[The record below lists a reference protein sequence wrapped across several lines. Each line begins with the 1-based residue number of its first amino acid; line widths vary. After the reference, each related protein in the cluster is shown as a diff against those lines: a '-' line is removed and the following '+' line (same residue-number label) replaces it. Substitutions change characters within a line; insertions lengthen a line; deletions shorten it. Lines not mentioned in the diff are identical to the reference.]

1 MLVFF
6 SGQGAVLL
14 QMEGSWMQDA
24 LSLSLSLII
33 IIVIITIILTRS
45 EHGLFGPSAQQQQRY
60 HSASRNGEYSRW

>member
-24 LSLSLSLII
+24 LSLSLSYHHHRHYHHHLDQ
-33 IIVIITIILTRS
+33 VRARTFWAKCAAAAALPQR
-45 EHGLFGPSAQQQQRY
+45 QQ
-60 HSASRNGEYSRW
+60 EW